1 MPLARSSVWQSG
13 RPGQAAA
20 SLRNGRKAGRSI
32 ISPRRVGERVAS
44 GRNGAAIL
52 AALLDRCAPLVQ
64 SNTPEAKAELISDKK
79 LPSDSRS
86 LFDTV
91 PFSSPLFVT
100 PLPISS
106 APTKQEGKKQ
116 GKGTVNQGNGFANVA
131 HHGGGKQIFWQFMNC
146 KGARVG

>member
-1 MPLARSSVWQSG
+1 MFQVGVAEMPLARSSVWQSG

-106 APTKQEGKKQ
+106 APRGKKARQ
-116 GKGTVNQGNGFANVA
+116 RNGEPGQWFRERCPSWRRQTDFLAI
-131 HHGGGKQIFWQFMNC
+131 HES
-146 KGARVG
+146 